1 MPLPPIVGHS
11 EARQRLAEAVRS
23 GRLPQVIV
31 ISGPVG
37 VGKQRLAL
45 WLAQLAFCE
54 RKELEPCGRCRSCHL
69 VDGLSHA
76 DLHWFVPI
84 PRPKVADPDKAVDE
98 AAQAIAEVMEE
109 RRSKPLYAP
118 PDGMASHSMASVRLL
133 HRQASLT
140 AVEGGRRVFILGDA
154 ERLVPQDSSQEA
166 ANAMLKL
173 LEEPPPGSLFV
184 LTTVDPRRLLPTIR
198 SRAVPVRLNR
208 LTDEQV
214 RGFLTAHAPPLPG
227 PALDERVAQA
237 AGSIGVAL
245 SSGEESGKA
254 YRAAGA
260 LLEAVM
266 AGSAAGFE
274 RALKQAPYSARG
286 EFTAMLDALADT
298 LSEAAR
304 GALGQPTRRPVPEA
318 LLRRGD
324 PAPLLRALER
334 VAEARES
341 AYGNVN
347 PQILLAV
354 LGEELAE
361 VL

>member
-1 MPLPPIVGHS
+1 MSLPPLIGHA

-23 GRLPQVIV
+23 ERLPQVIV

-45 WLAQLAFCE
+45 WLAQLAVCE
-54 RKELEPCGRCRSCHL
+54 RREQEPCGRCRSCRL

-76 DLHWFVPI
+76 DVHWFVPI
-84 PRPKVADPDKAVDE
+84 PRPKGDADKAVDE

-109 RRSKPLYAP
+109 RRSKPLYGP

-133 HRQASLT
+133 HRRAALT

-154 ERLVPQDSSQEA
+154 ERLVAQESSQEA
-166 ANAMLKL
+166 ANALLKL

-208 LTDEQV
+208 LSDEQV
-214 RGFLTAHAPPLPG
+214 RDFLAQQAAPPAG
-227 PALDERVAQA
+227 ASLDERVALA
-237 AGSIGVAL
+237 AGSIGAAL
-245 SSGEESGKA
+245 SAGEESGQA

-260 LLEAVM
+260 WLEAVM

-274 RALKQAPYSARG
+274 RALKQPPYSARG

-298 LSEAAR
+298 LGEAAR
-304 GALGQPTRRPVPEA
+304 GALGQPTRRQVPAA

-324 PAPLLRALER
+324 PARLLRAMER

-347 PQILLAV
+347 PQILLAL